1 MAKLPELIERT
12 SKEHPAAVAGLGGP
26 AATKLLR
33 AVFATL
39 AREID
44 QAPDGPYKVSG
55 LGTFRVRTVEEKAEG
70 KGGGR
75 RVMFRADKPKPAGA
89 KTRKERRAAKGEMP
103 DVGGSE

>member
-1 MAKLPELIERT
+1 MPKLPELIERT
-12 SKEHPAAVAGLGGP
+12 SKEHPSAFAGVSGP

-39 AREID
+39 AREIE
-44 QAPDGPYKVSG
+44 QAPDGAYKVPG

-75 RVMFRADKPKPAGA
+75 RVVFRADKPKAGGA
-89 KTRKERRAAKGEMP
+89 KARKGRAAKDE
-103 DVGGSE
+103 VAGGGTLE

>member
-1 MAKLPELIERT
+1 MGKLPELVERT
-12 SKEHPAAVAGLGGP
+12 SKEHPSAFTGVSGP

-39 AREID
+39 ASEIE
-44 QAPDGPYKVSG
+44 QAPDGAYKVPG

-75 RVMFRADKPKPAGA
+75 RVVFRADKPKAGGA
-89 KTRKERRAAKGEMP
+89 KTRRERAGKGGMP
-103 DVGGSE
+103 DVGGSA

>member
-1 MAKLPELIERT
+1 MPKLPELIERT

-26 AATKLLR
+26 GAAKLLR

-44 QAPDGPYKVSG
+44 QAPDGVYKVSG
-55 LGTFRVRTVEEKAEG
+55 LGSFRVRTVEAKAEG

-75 RVMFRADKPKPAGA
+75 RVMFRAQKLKVGGA
-89 KTRKERRAAKGEMP
+89 KPRKERVAKGDKP
-103 DVGGSE
+103 GASGD

>member
-12 SKEHPAAVAGLGGP
+12 SKENPSAFTGVSGP

-39 AREID
+39 AREIE
-44 QAPDGPYKVSG
+44 QAPDGAYKVPG

-75 RVMFRADKPKPAGA
+75 RVVFRAGKPKA
-89 KTRKERRAAKGEMP
+89 RKGRAAKDE
-103 DVGGSE
+103 VAGGRTLE